1 MSLFPSSRQE
11 GGWAVALSGGPD
23 SLALAAMLATRN
35 TNGLALIVD
44 HGLRPESAQEAAMV
58 AGRAEALGLQTK
70 VLRWTGEKPTTGLME
85 AARHARYDLLIEACR
100 QAKCSRLYLAHHQDD
115 QIETALFRLARG
127 SGWRGLAA
135 MPDVAQR
142 GGVALLRPLL
152 QTPKAALTA
161 YCEAHGLAY
170 VTDPGNSNPRF
181 QRARLRRSG
190 GLSLLGFDSGS
201 VANSLKGWRS
211 RRQAELETLRA
222 LSPAVWNFN
231 PLAGFAEVDEAGLAA
246 LAPALQRELLLNLAQ
261 TIGQARYRSA
271 DDLLQPRP
279 GWTVMG
285 CRFLRQRGKLLIGRE
300 VAGCARTELQPGQ
313 HQLYW
318 DRRFDC
324 SVTVSASA
332 LLAPLAEGSWRSCEG
347 ADWLEEI
354 PGFARAALPGL
365 WQEGRLVMVPK
376 PVWRPLNQ
384 PLSQIFRNFDD
395 FDQLSANG

>member
-285 CRFLRQRGKLLIGRE
+285 CRFLRRGGKLLIARE

-313 HQLYW
+313 YQLYW

-324 SVTVSASA
+324 SVAVSAPA
-332 LLAPLAEGSWRSCEG
+332 VLAPLAEGSWRSC
-347 ADWLEEI
+347 ADTDWLEKI

-365 WQEGRLVMVPK
+365 WQEGQLVMVPK